1 MENIKISNYLTNLDR
16 EKRSGTCLA
25 CNKTVQWSK
34 ERLAEHKRSTC
45 PNASVEEKRLFSKR
59 NYESSHLINDS
70 QQLPSTPD
78 SPTQRIHPPINEELK
93 NDIDTKL
100 ANFFYRTG
108 ISFRLV
114 ESEAF
119 KDFVKSLNPS
129 YASVIPNAKALSGSL
144 LDKQYTKCST
154 SVNEILNS
162 ETNLTLM
169 SDGWTNIR
177 GDHIV
182 NFCVKAPDQKPFFTP
197 R

>member
-34 ERLAEHKRSTC
+34 ERLAAHKKSTC
-45 PNASVEEKRLFSKR
+45 PNASVEEKRLFSKL
-59 NYESSHLINDS
+59 NYESSHLNNDS
-70 QQLPSTPD
+70 QQLPSTSD
-78 SPTQRIHPPINEELK
+78 SPMQRVHPPINEELK

-108 ISFRLV
+108 LSFRLV

-119 KDFVKSLNPS
+119 KNFVKSLNS
-129 YASVIPNAKALSGSL
+129 LYASVIPNAKALSGSL

-162 ETNLTLM
+162 ETNLTL
-169 SDGWTNIR
+169 T
-177 GDHIV
+177 V
-182 NFCVKAPDQKPFFTP
+182 
-197 R
+197 